1 MKRWIWLA
9 MAAMMVIGVGMTL
22 VALPSDQ
29 EWTTESADA
38 LAEFEAGMAA
48 QMKLYHDDAGKHFS
62 RAAELDS
69 DFVMAKLMCVEPTM
83 RKDEEKGKALFEE
96 ALVVDMSTLTI
107 REQFF
112 IERARAYK
120 EERREDIPK
129 IVDKYL
135 AKIPND
141 PYVLNDKAQRAFSVG
156 DYEQAEPLYQR
167 LVEIAPNW
175 VIAYNQL
182 GYINM
187 SQGRF
192 AQAEESFK
200 SYRFIAPDQANPY
213 DSLGELFIALGRND
227 EAEESFEKAIEI
239 KPDFWAAYEHI
250 ALLKTFNGDLEGAR
264 EIVER
269 ANSAGMPEEWVMSMD
284 CLERF
289 MALRNTGSWH
299 EILELAESSKCL
311 KKDDINFPKSTVHL
325 AASELGDWDTALSI
339 EQEAKDLLTS
349 IEEKGARGRQVDS
362 LRAAIAHLEG
372 VRLALQGDYG
382 EAETLLRQADER
394 LSYMEAGS
402 AVFKLYNRMILAE
415 LLLASGQDAEAHGLL
430 SKVRSVNP
438 VWVAEFEDSGH
449 KMIGL
454 ERG

>member
-250 ALLKTFNGDLEGAR
+250 ALLKKLGRHARRVGDVDGLFGTLHGVAKHRVVARDPRAGRELE
-264 EIVER
+264 V
-269 ANSAGMPEEWVMSMD
+269 P
-284 CLERF
+284 
-289 MALRNTGSWH
+289 
-299 EILELAESSKCL
+299 
-311 KKDDINFPKSTVHL
+311 
-325 AASELGDWDTALSI
+325 
-339 EQEAKDLLTS
+339 QE
-349 IEEKGARGRQVDS
+349 G
-362 LRAAIAHLEG
+362 
-372 VRLALQGDYG
+372 
-382 EAETLLRQADER
+382 
-394 LSYMEAGS
+394 
-402 AVFKLYNRMILAE
+402 
-415 LLLASGQDAEAHGLL
+415 
-430 SKVRSVNP
+430 
-438 VWVAEFEDSGH
+438 
-449 KMIGL
+449 
-454 ERG
+454 